1 MGLPFA
7 PMISRV
13 TSLPSMLRHLITWF
27 AGCAIV
33 MVFAYTQLLDYYVAL
48 GIEIRTQSFLE
59 QTAIQYARE
68 GKGNSPLPTDRSL
81 RGYDELSN
89 IPDEILSKFTPHNF
103 SHGKVQRFVNLD
115 FVDSEEYL
123 DGKRFRVK
131 TFDLCGEQDCD
142 LLFLYPY
149 KRNDAEWLYLLHGVS
164 GSDEDYKQ
172 LELTENFAFAIGTFF
187 AILLILVS
195 FFLVRNLVVPLHKLE
210 IWSEQQSEENQIDV
224 PDLRFS
230 EYNKL
235 AYRLRDS
242 FQRVRDVTLREK
254 LFLRHAS
261 HELRT
266 PIAILSSNLELMDR
280 LTERPDRSEEEN
292 AALLRQYRAIEDVQ
306 LLIETLLWINRQ
318 SDQVPISE
326 VVDLER
332 EIAEIVES
340 YRYLNDEDDVELLIT
355 SVDSELSAP
364 ATAVRV
370 VLSNLVKNAFQYTN
384 VGEVSIAIEAS
395 RVVIENVNRMEI
407 DSVDSDEYG
416 FGLGLELVELI
427 CSRLEWHYSHEDITG
442 GRRTTLEFLR

>member
-1 MGLPFA
+1 M
-7 PMISRV
+7 
-13 TSLPSMLRHLITWF
+13 
-27 AGCAIV
+27 
-33 MVFAYTQLLDYYVAL
+33 
-48 GIEIRTQSFLE
+48 
-59 QTAIQYARE
+59 
-68 GKGNSPLPTDRSL
+68 
-81 RGYDELSN
+81 
-89 IPDEILSKFTPHNF
+89 
-103 SHGKVQRFVNLD
+103 
-115 FVDSEEYL
+115 
-123 DGKRFRVK
+123 
-131 TFDLCGEQDCD
+131 
-142 LLFLYPY
+142 
-149 KRNDAEWLYLLHGVS
+149 
-164 GSDEDYKQ
+164 
-172 LELTENFAFAIGTFF
+172 
-187 AILLILVS
+187 
-195 FFLVRNLVVPLHKLE
+195 RNLVVPLHKLE
-210 IWSEQQSEENQIDV
+210 IWSEQQSEENQVDV

-332 EIAEIVES
+332 EIAGIVES

-370 VLSNLVKNAFQYTN
+370 VLSNLVKNAFQYTK

-427 CSRLEWHYSHEDITG
+427 CSRLEWHHSHEDITG
-442 GRRTTLEFLR
+442 GRRTTLEFLRFMVNPLDIRIG